1 MGRFILVIAGL
12 ALHLYVLIDLL
23 RSPSDEV
30 RLLPRWLWFLVSLL
44 PVAGPVC
51 YLLAGQPR
59 VGPGQGGGGGG
70 GGGGI
75 TGGPRPR
82 GPVAPD
88 DDPEFLKR
96 LDEQSWAARMERLR
110 RERGTRGLTGGGQAP
125 GPTDPG
131 PSPEAQPGDAPS
143 EHRLPSP
150 DEAPGEGA
158 TR

>member
-1 MGRFILVIAGL
+1 MGRLILVIAAL
-12 ALHLYVLIDLL
+12 ALHLYVLIDLV
-23 RSPSDEV
+23 RSPSGEV
-30 RLLPRWLWFLVSLL
+30 RLLPKWLWFLVWLL
-44 PVAGPVC
+44 PIAGPLC

-59 VGPGQGGGGGG
+59 VERGQGGGGG

-110 RERGTRGLTGGGQAP
+110 RERGTRGGPPSGQEQRPIDPAP
-125 GPTDPG
+125 GPESPAEG
-131 PSPEAQPGDAPS
+131 PDD
-143 EHRLPSP
+143 HVLPSP

>member
-1 MGRFILVIAGL
+1 VGRFILVIAAL
-12 ALHLYVLIDLL
+12 ALHVYVLIDLV
-23 RSPSDEV
+23 RSPSAEV
-30 RLLPRWLWFLVSLL
+30 RLLPKWLWLLVWLL
-44 PVAGPVC
+44 PIAGPLC

-59 VGPGQGGGGGG
+59 VEPGQGGGGG

-110 RERGTRGLTGGGQAP
+110 RERGITGSRPDSTDGAGSA
-125 GPTDPG
+125 GREPTH
-131 PSPEAQPGDAPS
+131 EEQPGEAPS
-143 EHRLPSP
+143 DRS
-150 DEAPGEGA
+150 G
-158 TR
+158 